1 MKRIIFIGVVVAAV
15 LALRPG
21 EASAQAARHVILYYI
36 SSADLTVENAT
47 PLVGYIDEDGR
58 AVDWM
63 FDGIIMYS
71 LHMYNF
77 VSGGIDYPRPQ
88 DFEDYRAALFDE
100 GQLAALATA
109 VSNLRAELGDGD
121 YRLKLYLTAGCV
133 SGTDA
138 VANTQA
144 LLDQYAALDPPEL
157 ELVGFYWGYEEDT
170 GEAAAPARIRE
181 TADFLHGLGYELVW
195 IPYATAAGIN
205 VWASYG
211 FDRAALQPN
220 FAFRDIGLE
229 QFLTTDRH
237 IEAYGFSGVELEF
250 GPIRNPQLVSDDP
263 ELTSAL
269 HYLDAADEYNWA
281 ATTWNVYYHGT
292 VVTAYSADPA
302 RREIY
307 DRLYRLISAGP
318 RESVVSRF
326 TVPAAAD
333 TYVEEAGDR
342 TGFNHGDESFLNV
355 GTNAYPNAVRTY
367 LRFDIGALGA
377 VQRFL
382 SAYVDMSLGSFPYGT
397 SIDDG
402 RLYLVDD
409 PAWEEMTLTGAT
421 EASAGTPVF
430 LDNHR
435 VSAAAA
441 YPALYAFDVTEQMG
455 TTLAAG
461 GDEVSF
467 MLRRATEDG
476 TLAEATFDAR
486 ESGAETAPS
495 LTIVYIPATPE
506 PDEEPDEAEPPPDE
520 TPDGPAEGADAVEPA
535 DAADDGGPDASA
547 DLAGEGD
554 AGAGETGGGCSCA
567 LAKGA

>member
-1 MKRIIFIGVVVAAV
+1 MIITVVAAAV
-15 LALRPG
+15 LALQPAG
-21 EASAQAARHVILYYI
+21 ASAQAPRHVILYYI

-47 PLVGYIDEDGR
+47 PLVGYIDEDGQ

-71 LHMYNF
+71 LYMYNF
-77 VSGGIDYPRPQ
+77 VSGGVDYPRPQ
-88 DFEDYRAALFDE
+88 DFEEYRAALFDE

-109 VSNLRAELGDGD
+109 VSNLRAELGDAD

-157 ELVGFYWGYEEDT
+157 ELVGFYWGYEEDA
-170 GEAAAPARIRE
+170 GDPAAAARIGE

-195 IPYATAAGIN
+195 IPYATAAGIS
-205 VWASYG
+205 VWAGYG

-229 QFLTTDRH
+229 QFLETDRH
-237 IEAYGFSGVELEF
+237 IEDYGFSGVELEF
-250 GPIRNPQLVSDDP
+250 GPIRNPQVVSDDP

-292 VVTAYSADPA
+292 VVTAYSGDPA

-307 DRLYRLISAGP
+307 DRLYRLISAVP

-333 TYVEEAGDR
+333 TFVEENEDR
-342 TGFNHGDESFLNV
+342 IDVNHGNETFLNA
-355 GTNAYPNAVRTY
+355 GTNAYPNAVRAY
-367 LRFDIGALGA
+367 LRFDLGGLGP
-377 VQRFL
+377 VERFL
-382 SAYVDMSLGSFPYGT
+382 SAYVDMSLRSFPYGT

-421 EASAGTPVF
+421 EGSAGTPVF

-441 YPALYAFDVTEQMG
+441 YPALYAFDVTEQMSA
-455 TTLAAG
+455 TLAAG
-461 GDEVSF
+461 DGEVSF

-495 LTIVYIPATPE
+495 LTIVYIPAEPE
-506 PDEEPDEAEPPPDE
+506 PEEDIDDAEIPPDEAV
-520 TPDGPAEGADAVEPA
+520 DGPAESLDTIEPA
-535 DAADDGGPDASA
+535 DAADDGRTDAPA
-547 DLAGEGD
+547 DPGAEGD

-567 LAKGA
+567 LSPGA

>member
-1 MKRIIFIGVVVAAV
+1 MIIAAVAAAV
-15 LALRPG
+15 LVLRPG

-47 PLVGYIDEDGR
+47 PLVGYIDGDGQ

-71 LHMYNF
+71 LYMYNF
-77 VSGGIDYPRPQ
+77 VSGGVDYPRPQ

-100 GQLAALATA
+100 GQLESLATA
-109 VSNLRAELGDGD
+109 VSNLRAELGDAD

-170 GEAAAPARIRE
+170 GEAAAPARIGE

-195 IPYATAAGIN
+195 IPYFSAAGIGS
-205 VWASYG
+205 WASYG

-220 FAFRDIGLE
+220 FAFRDAGLE
-229 QFLTTDRH
+229 QFLDADRR

-250 GPIRNPQLVSDDP
+250 GPIRNPQVVSDDP

-281 ATTWNVYYHGT
+281 ATSWNVYYHGT
-292 VVTAYSADPA
+292 VVSGYSGDPVK
-302 RREIY
+302 REIY

-333 TYVEEAGDR
+333 TFVEENEDR
-342 TGFNHGDESFLNV
+342 IGFNHGDESFLNA

-367 LRFDIGALGA
+367 LRFDIGALGP

-382 SAYVDMSLGSFPYGT
+382 SAYVDMSLRNFPYGT

-421 EASAGTPVF
+421 EGSAGTPVF

-441 YPALYAFDVTEQMG
+441 YPALYAFDVTEQMSS
-455 TTLAAG
+455 TLAAG
-461 GDEVSF
+461 DGEVSF

-495 LTIVYIPATPE
+495 LTIVYIPAAPE
-506 PDEEPDEAEPPPDE
+506 PEEEFDDAEPPPDE
-520 TPDGPAEGADAVEPA
+520 TAEGPAESGDAAEPA
-535 DAADDGGPDASA
+535 DAADDGRTDAPT
-547 DLAGEGD
+547 DAGAEGD
-554 AGAGETGGGCSCA
+554 AGAGETGGGCSCE
-567 LAKGA
+567 LAQGA